1 MPASTRML
9 DEIREQPAALRRA
22 LATVVAPARKIAA
35 ECARRDIRLVMVAAR
50 GTSDNAGVYAQY
62 LLQYLNR
69 IPVALA
75 TPSLFTLY
83 RTTIRMD
90 GVLMVGISQSG
101 EAPDVV
107 EVLTQAR
114 QQGAYTVA
122 VTNVAPSPLASEA
135 EEVLLCD
142 AGREYS
148 VAATKTYTTT
158 CLALAALASHF
169 PGGERLKPALERVPD
184 RVAEALQVEQQ
195 IARGVVRY
203 VHAAECIVLG
213 RAFQYGTAREMALK
227 LQETCYVIATPFS
240 TADFHHG
247 PAALVERGSPVIVFA
262 APGPCVPDAREVLTW
277 LRDQRADTV
286 VVSEDMTLLELATTP
301 VRLDLPEETPE
312 IAELL
317 SPIAYIAPGQL
328 FAQYLALER
337 GLDPDHPRSLSK
349 VTRTR

>member
-1 MPASTRML
+1 ML
-9 DEIREQPAALRRA
+9 DEIREQPAALRRT
-22 LATVVAPARKIAA
+22 LASVASPVRNIAN
-35 ECARRDIRLVMVAAR
+35 EFARRDIRFIMVAAR

-62 LLQYLNR
+62 LFQYLNH

-83 RTTIRMD
+83 GTTPRMD

-107 EVLTQAR
+107 QVLTQAR
-114 QQGAYTVA
+114 QHGAYTVA
-122 VTNVAPSPLASEA
+122 VTNVPNSPLALVA
-135 EEVLLCD
+135 DDVLLCD

-158 CLALAALASHF
+158 CLALAALASCL
-169 PGGERLKPALERVPD
+169 PGGERLRPGLELVPD
-184 RVAEALQVEQQ
+184 QVAAALQVEQP
-195 IARGVVRY
+195 IARDVVRY

-227 LQETCYVIATPFS
+227 LQETCYLIATPFS
-240 TADFHHG
+240 TADFRHG
-247 PAALVERGSPVIVFA
+247 PAALVERGSPVVVFA
-262 APGPCVPDAREVLTW
+262 APGLCVPDAQEVLKW
-277 LRDQRADTV
+277 LREQRADTV
-286 VVSEDMTLLELATTP
+286 VVSEDAGLLQMATTP
-301 VRLDLPEETPE
+301 VRLHLPSEASGS
-312 IAELL
+312 AELL
-317 SPIAYIAPGQL
+317 SPIAYIVPGQL

-337 GLDPDHPRSLSK
+337 GLDPDQPRSLSK